1 MKKQTK
7 YISLALSLAV
17 ATFFAACSDSGNDGN
32 PAQSGEGG
40 NPQQD
45 VPPANASQCDLA
57 TAKLPASALAWQ
69 PTFAG
74 GCEVTQQF
82 PLAELQALD
91 QQLIAMGYEKKAL
104 TQESYIYSLNNNDFD
119 NMKVYNDTLR
129 FTYASEFFSGNFD
142 AAERAMTQDE
152 VQKLAIL
159 DACPTLLPAGF
170 LYASFDPC
178 VSVANSSNKEWKGSH
193 AMNYETVASLT
204 QALSGLGWSCT
215 STPVAGFGY
224 TEINC
229 SASLEGKNYTMRM
242 DQTQSGNLITVV
254 IKYTGKV

>member
-1 MKKQTK
+1 MKNQTK
-7 YISLALSLAV
+7 YASLVLSLA
-17 ATFFAACSDSGNDGN
+17 AAMFFAACSDSSDSGN
-32 PAQSGEGG
+32 PAQSGEEN

-57 TAKLPASALAWQ
+57 TAKLPASSLAWQ

-129 FTYASEFFSGNFD
+129 FTYASEFFSGNFN

-152 VQKLAIL
+152 VYKLAIL

-170 LYASFDPC
+170 LYENFNPC
-178 VSVANSSNKEWKGSH
+178 LTVATYNKEWTGTNNSKYGT
-193 AMNYETVASLT
+193 AASLT
-204 QALSGLGWSCT
+204 QALGGLGWSCS
-215 STPVAGFGY
+215 STPVAGRGY
-224 TEINC
+224 TSIDC
-229 SASLEGKNYTMRM
+229 SASLEGKKYTLLI
-242 DQTQSGNLITVV
+242 DQRQDGIILTVL

>member
-1 MKKQTK
+1 MKNKTK
-7 YISLALSLAV
+7 YASLVLSLTV
-17 ATFFAACSDSGNDGN
+17 VLFFAACSDSGNDGN

-40 NPQQD
+40 NSQQ
-45 VPPANASQCDLA
+45 ANASQCDLA

-82 PLAELQALD
+82 PLADLQALD

-215 STPVAGFGY
+215 TTPVAGFGY

-229 SASLEGKNYTMRM
+229 SASLEGKKYTMRM

-254 IKYTGKV
+254 IKYTGKA